1 MRLTLGLLGFALI
14 AIFISL
20 SLADT
25 DDYALEKQLW
35 RMDKVFTVIAHAPEN
50 VTGQK
55 FGRTIDKYQ
64 QLIKKFPRARQ
75 IPIVYLQIG
84 RLYKLQG
91 QRVEARTHFQI
102 ILDKYPQSANFGAA
116 ALFEICKTYEEE
128 GRAAQAISA
137 YQEILERYPLSNI
150 GLDIPLYIVDY
161 YRRIGENRK
170 AEMAVK
176 NAIIFYQKMAES
188 SEFSNENLKIL
199 RKLATAYVFDED
211 WVSALKALERL
222 FLEFGEELGPK
233 ALDGVIKSIN
243 SIAVMQL
250 KDYDRAIDIYQK
262 FVQKSPEEALTP
274 KVKEIIRALEQLKK
288 PDDSQ

>member
-1 MRLTLGLLGFALI
+1 MPLVEH
-14 AIFISL
+14 
-20 SLADT
+20 LARAPFYVT
-25 DDYALEKQLW
+25 VRDD
-35 RMDKVFTVIAHAPEN
+35 
-50 VTGQK
+50 
-55 FGRTIDKYQ
+55 
-64 QLIKKFPRARQ
+64 
-75 IPIVYLQIG
+75 
-84 RLYKLQG
+84 
-91 QRVEARTHFQI
+91 
-102 ILDKYPQSANFGAA
+102 
-116 ALFEICKTYEEE
+116 EEE